1 MLLVY
6 CMLQVKDF
14 DNVDYVEEEAYLE
27 SSCTM
32 SWGKDR
38 IDQISPSPL
47 DCHYEPTHCEAAE
60 IYILDTGQ
68 FTLTS
73 S

>member
-1 MLLVY
+1 ML
-6 CMLQVKDF
+6 LQVKDM
-14 DNVDYVEEEAYLE
+14 DHVDFIEEETYAE

-38 IDQISPSPL
+38 IDQTSFFPL
-47 DCHYEPTHCEAAE
+47 DCHYEPTHCEAAD

-68 FTLTS
+68 LPYLAIINTF
-73 S
+73 